1 MVSELNRTSDRRGAI
16 LSMELVL
23 ILPIFLLLIFSIVE
37 FSMLMSANTRV
48 ASAATSGA
56 RLMSIGGADS
66 DEVRD
71 RVTWLLGPSL
81 AKDCQIIVEP
91 AEHAGTIGRV
101 SVIVP
106 MKNASPDLL
115 WITGFSLA
123 KRTIESEAP
132 MVMERNVSDVAQGAR
147 LRNVK

>member
-1 MVSELNRTSDRRGAI
+1 MKNALNRTSGRRGAI

-37 FSMLMSANTRV
+37 FSMLMAAHSRV

-56 RLMSIGGADS
+56 RLMSIGGAGS
-66 DEVRD
+66 EEVHD
-71 RVTWLLGPSL
+71 KVTWLLGPAL
-81 AKDCQIIVEP
+81 AKNCQIIVEP
-91 AEHAGTIGRV
+91 AEHAGALGRV
-101 SVIVP
+101 SVKVP

-123 KRTIESEAP
+123 ERTIESEAP
-132 MVMERNVSDVAQGAR
+132 MVMERSASIDRKQR
-147 LRNVK
+147 L

>member
-1 MVSELNRTSDRRGAI
+1 MKSALNRAPGRRGAI

-37 FSMLMSANTRV
+37 FSMLMSAHSRV

-56 RLMSIGGADS
+56 RLMSIGGASS

-71 RVTWLLGPSL
+71 KVTWLLGPTL
-81 AKDCQIIVEP
+81 AKNCHIHVEP
-91 AEHAGTIGRV
+91 AEHAGALGRV
-101 SVIVP
+101 SVSVP

-115 WITGFSLA
+115 WITGFSLSE
-123 KRTIESEAP
+123 RTIESDAP
-132 MVMERNVSDVAQGAR
+132 MVMERSASIDGNQ
-147 LRNVK
+147 KY

>member
-1 MVSELNRTSDRRGAI
+1 MKTALNRTADRRGAI

-37 FSMLMSANTRV
+37 FSMLMSAHTRV

-56 RLMSIGGADS
+56 RLMSIGGAGR

-71 RVTWLLGPSL
+71 KVIWLLGPAL
-81 AKDCQIIVEP
+81 ARNCQITVEP
-91 AEHAGTIGRV
+91 AEHAGAIGRV
-101 SVIVP
+101 SVSVP

-115 WITGFSLA
+115 WITGFSLSS
-123 KRTIESEAP
+123 RSIQSDAP
-132 MVMERNVSDVAQGAR
+132 MVMERSAASDSPLR
-147 LRNVK
+147 L